1 MKIALIEDDPLIQI
15 ELKIVL
21 NDLGHEVIGQFDRYE
36 EVFENLDLFNQVD
49 VAFIDIQL
57 ATSYDGTDVADLL
70 RKKLNLFLVF
80 LTSQIDERILSK
92 SKQLKIDGFLAKPF
106 RSDDIKICLSR
117 LPQKVVSTD
126 LQEVYLKDGHLF
138 FKITIDNFLY
148 AKAEDNYITI
158 QTTKEKRLIL
168 LPLKDFIAKF
178 LNRHIIRIHRSYVIN
193 TLMIDQVHTS
203 EIKIGTQLIPIG
215 DSYKSELFALL
226 NIPH

>member
-21 NDLGHEVIGQFDRYE
+21 NDLGHEVIGQFDCYE

-70 RKKLNLFLVF
+70 RKKSNLCLVF
-80 LTSQIDERILSK
+80 LTSQIDERILAK
-92 SKQLKIDGFLAKPF
+92 SNQLKVDGFLAKPY
-106 RSDDIKICLSR
+106 RPDDIKICIAR
-117 LPQKVVSTD
+117 LPKKAITTD
-126 LQEVYLKDGHLF
+126 LNEVYLKDGHLF
-138 FKITIDNFLY
+138 FKITTDDFLW

-168 LPLKDFIAKF
+168 LPLKEFTTKF

-193 TLMIDQVHTS
+193 TLKIDQVHTS

-215 DSYKSELFALL
+215 DSYKSELFNLL